1 MATQLRQYAPRA
13 VGMLRTQG
21 GVMTKIDKRETR
33 VVTLTIDTEVY
44 IAYVLEAKRRTAEQ
58 QSNVPFS
65 HIMRE
70 ILTKHAPRQ
79 AKA

>member
-1 MATQLRQYAPRA
+1 MSKHE
-13 VGMLRTQG
+13 V
-21 GVMTKIDKRETR
+21 RETR

-44 IAYVLEAKRRTAEQ
+44 ISYVLEAKRRTAEQ
-58 QSNVPFS
+58 QTNVPFS

-70 ILTKHAPRQ
+70 VLTKHAPRQ